1 MHFFE
6 FAQKD
11 ATLYEGE
18 ATQSVN
24 TGLDEILEVQK
35 KMNDSGTQINVSRI
49 LIQFEISNISSSI
62 VAGTIPA
69 NAEFFLNMYDAA
81 SVELNTSQSLYAYP
95 TSQSWDQ
102 GIGKLSD
109 MPRTTEGV
117 SWRYRDGETAGTQW
131 ISGSNSTGGA
141 WHSGS
146 GNEASQSFDHE
157 TTDMRMNVTDI
168 MKKWLSGSI
177 PNFGFMVKRTGSI
190 GNTSSSLDE
199 ASSGSLGHF
208 AFFSRDT
215 HTIFPPK
222 LEVEWDDSSWN
233 TGSLSALSAD
243 NIDDLTIYMK
253 NLRDEYKDNSLVKL
267 RIVGRERFP
276 AKSYSTSSQNL
287 SVKYL
292 PSGSQYSIRD
302 AFTEDELVGFG
313 TGSYL
318 SCDGNGNYFRLDMNA
333 FQPERHYRILYRVVS
348 GSGATRTDQFVDKD
362 FIFKISR

>member
-1 MHFFE
+1 MGIKRYY
-6 FAQKD
+6 ATKD
-11 ATLYEGE
+11 NTITNAYKSNLNTRGISGNMG
-18 ATQSVN
+18 QS
-24 TGLDEILEVQK
+24 DILEVFHIYGQATSSSLE
-35 KMNDSGTQINVSRI
+35 NARI

-109 MPRTTEGV
+109 MPRTTEGI
-117 SWRYRDGETAGTQW
+117 SWRYRDGETAGTQC

-190 GNTSSSLDE
+190 GNTSSSF
-199 ASSGSLGHF
+199 H
-208 AFFSRDT
+208 
-215 HTIFPPK
+215 
-222 LEVEWDDSSWN
+222 
-233 TGSLSALSAD
+233 
-243 NIDDLTIYMK
+243 
-253 NLRDEYKDNSLVKL
+253 
-267 RIVGRERFP
+267 
-276 AKSYSTSSQNL
+276 
-287 SVKYL
+287 
-292 PSGSQYSIRD
+292 
-302 AFTEDELVGFG
+302 
-313 TGSYL
+313 
-318 SCDGNGNYFRLDMNA
+318 
-333 FQPERHYRILYRVVS
+333 
-348 GSGATRTDQFVDKD
+348 
-362 FIFKISR
+362 